1 MLTQSAVG
9 SDISTR
15 LKTQTLSRVSSNRLG
30 GAIEFLGIPVNFPRN
45 AEIYGESEPADYFY
59 KVVSGTVRTSK
70 VRIDGRRQIGGFYLP
85 GEMFGVEVGEE
96 HTFSAEA
103 ITDCQVLSIN
113 RRLVMARAAREA
125 VVARE
130 LWTLIGHELERVQD
144 HILLLIKSA
153 QERVASF
160 LLEMAGPASAGNTIE
175 LPMTRR
181 DIGEYLG
188 LTLETV
194 SRTFAY
200 LEATAA
206 IEVHS
211 RQIVLRNRSALR
223 RLNA

>member
-1 MLTQSAVG
+1 MRAQSAADSG
-9 SDISTR
+9 ISKR
-15 LKTQTLSRVSSNRLG
+15 SKMQTLSRVSPNRPG
-30 GAIEFLGIPVNFPRN
+30 GPIEFLGIPVNFPRN
-45 AEIYGESEPADYFY
+45 AEIYGESEPADYLY

-96 HTFSAEA
+96 HAFSAEA
-103 ITDCQVLSIN
+103 LTDCQVLLIN

-125 VVARE
+125 AVARE
-130 LWTLIGHELERVQD
+130 LWRLIGHELDRVQD

-153 QERVASF
+153 EERVASF
-160 LLEMAGPASAGNTIE
+160 LLEMAGPASAGNTVE

-194 SRTFAY
+194 SRTLAH

-206 IEVHS
+206 IGVQS